1 MKKLLVISSAPAVSV
16 DGEHYLDI
24 KFVEGMH
31 FYCDAW
37 DGEVSCILRERETRF
52 PFGKLFSTS
61 ELPFTPIFKHRHAR
75 ITEQDIQGYDL
86 VLCSGDNQD
95 YLHVSRLCRK
105 HSVKI
110 VYIIEYIFE
119 TRVQAILLQRGRSLV
134 KKVYSIAN
142 ALFTEVRR
150 RRAFRLSD
158 GLQANGFPARNAYL
172 PLNQNTLMYL
182 DNRIRKPMQASSAE
196 VAEKFER
203 LKNGAPLQLVH
214 SGRLEPMKGSQDL
227 IPIAKFLQ
235 ENSIEFELHV
245 FGAGSLENEIRQ
257 GIDALR
263 LSDRVHLHGVVDFEK
278 ELVPFVRQNAHV
290 FLCCHRQSDP
300 SCSYLENMG
309 CGVAIA
315 GYDNRMWKSLAEA
328 SQGGLT
334 APLGNADALA
344 RLVATMASDT
354 GELYRTAQRA
364 HAYAKAHSFEH
375 EFQRRTQHLASTLN
389 TGSMQIA

>member
-1 MKKLLVISSAPAVSV
+1 MKKLLVISSAPAVFV

-52 PFGKLFSTS
+52 PFGKLFSKA
-61 ELPFTPIFKHRHAR
+61 ELPFTPIFKHRQAR
-75 ITEQDIQGYDL
+75 ISEQDIQGYDL

-105 HSVKI
+105 NSVKI

-119 TRVQAILLQRGRSLV
+119 TRVQAILLQRGRSLL

-142 ALFTEVRR
+142 ALFSEVRR

-158 GLQANGFPARNAYL
+158 GLQANGFPARDAYL

-182 DNRIRKPMQASSAE
+182 DNRIRKPMQASSKE
-196 VAEKFER
+196 VTDKFQR
-203 LKNGAPLQLVH
+203 LNKGAPLQLVH

-235 ENSIEFELHV
+235 ENSINFELHI
-245 FGAGSLENEIRQ
+245 FGAGSLESEIRQ
-257 GIDALR
+257 GIDKFF
-263 LSDRVHLHGVVDFEK
+263 LSDCVFLHGVVDFEK
-278 ELVPFVRQNAHV
+278 ELVPFVRQSAHV
-290 FLCCHRQSDP
+290 FLSCHRQSDP

-315 GYDNRMWKSLAEA
+315 GYDNRMWKSLADI

-334 APLGNADALA
+334 APLGDARALA
-344 RLVATMASDT
+344 RLVAEMAADP
-354 GELYRTAQRA
+354 GELYLTAGRA
-364 HAYAKAHSFEH
+364 YTYAKAHCFEH
-375 EFQRRTQHLASTLN
+375 EFQRRTQHLNSILC
-389 TGSMQIA
+389 TGGVQIA